1 MPIRQNILRKGKA
14 PKQDL
19 LQFDVFRDETGVL
32 GDLTTSEFFNIS
44 DFPSVLPTG
53 NSSFLIEGSNLLK
66 PEVELKT
73 EILDAQGNPIFH
85 YAIPGYNKE
94 LPARRIAVEV
104 YQDDVVN
111 GVGTLTILG
120 ELNPKQFN
128 IPTAFQNTY
137 NVRFSAPISINKT
150 IKNTE
155 PIRFYGDPT
164 ISVSELVKGVA
175 ETVSSVDNLTTTITG
190 SVEAIVDKT
199 FIISTPP
206 NTYIPDVQK
215 FEEVGNSLRKYKG
228 KKLGKN
234 KQSSILAREPIPITT
249 RRSVTYV
256 LKELESSDDN
266 SSNKLSSALKG
277 ATITF
282 QNPNL
287 TARDSSN
294 QSLSSTKFT
303 LPTTFETDILD
314 LEDPITFTTTTDYI
328 VTDNRTNRNQ
338 KAGLNSTPVTMS
350 FESQNVGVV
359 ESQVF
364 KRSFANMTVGNLQTF
379 SGDTYKAKIYVK
391 EDGSSG
397 EFEPIYETLVESQ
410 NELVDVGSVSGFD
423 GVGTFSTQSTIDNN
437 WITSSNLASATTND
451 DTIIDGVLL
460 SGSNEANGDTFTFVT
475 KDVYSLQNNQPYLVE
490 FKTAAKQADKTQS
503 DGTTNKDARLEVFLT
518 GPITSEIGEE
528 LSLGDVDLSEIDLS
542 NNDFVELNKLQI
554 ADFQSHNLTSSPSGS
569 LGFRVH
575 AGEFILSDVRLRPF
589 SETNFSPGFFKA
601 NVPMPKAVK
610 RGQKYDFLVEFYDA
624 NNNLAEA
631 VAIADDVVFNGPP
644 QIIADGTDGLLTGS
658 LFISNVTGSG
668 IELHGGSAYM
678 RSIGYNGFDRTIG
691 ENLGGFLIFSGSVSE
706 SMGTSQSY
714 EGVGLEIVDAHGDT
728 DRFLKFRTNPSEFT
742 VQTDQFFL
750 GKEGQF
756 ISGSNGNIVI
766 SSSNFFLGGE
776 STFVSGSND
785 KLEIS
790 SSNFHLDDDGS
801 VTMQGTITAEAGG
814 TIGGFTIGASS
825 LAAGNVFQ
833 LSSSQDIED
842 PASMISSSKFKV
854 SAGGQLTGSDVL
866 LSGGT
871 ITGATTITSDVT
883 IQGSVSANSIL
894 VPATIAGSPSTI
906 ANASA
911 SIDDKGNAIFRSGSI
926 GGFRMD
932 ANTLFSDSAEFVVT
946 GSTGQIT
953 GSQVLFTGGKIG
965 GFDMDAISIASSN
978 GNLIMSS
985 SGQITASSADLTGDL
1000 NATHIKAASG
1010 SIGGFDLS
1018 STTFNSTD
1026 GNISLNSSQKALRI
1040 ANDTF
1045 GNTGIQLEYNSGTPR
1060 AHIGKG
1066 DGEGFKFD
1074 GANVVMSSSAFL
1086 FGSRAGGNAFVS
1098 GSNGEI
1104 EISGS
1109 AFHLFKGNITASN
1122 VDLTGAVTATS
1133 GEIAGWEID
1142 SNILKSG
1149 TNIQLDSGNK
1159 KITITDQTFGNTGIQ
1174 LDHNSGTPRAH
1185 IGKSDGE
1192 GFKFDGTN
1200 VVMSSSAFLLG
1211 SRAGGNSFVSGSN
1224 GEIEISGS
1232 SFHLLKG
1239 TITASNVDLSGRITA
1254 EEGEIGGFAITENA
1268 ISSSNNELILRGD
1281 GPGTSAGQITGSRV
1295 LFSGGEIGGFLIT
1308 NDTIETKDFVSGLK
1322 GVRLSTSDNGSLE
1335 VEEARIRGTLKTT
1348 VFEKETV
1355 NAVGGQL
1362 IVANSTAITGSDVA
1376 KTDTTMSVENV
1387 TGFAADEILLIKKVS
1402 GSGFSTEYVQV
1413 ISSSNDFNSDTNFQG
1428 KLMVSRSFGSS
1439 ATYNPALHSGSI
1451 TTTTATGST
1460 YTTGQVIVSTG
1471 KINTGFIKLNANPND
1486 SATPF
1491 IDIVERTGS
1500 GVFDVDLKARLGDL
1514 SGLSSGLVGSSPGFG
1529 LFSENVFLTGKITA
1543 TSGEIAGW
1551 EIDSNILKSGTNIQL
1566 DSGNEKIT
1574 ISDQTFGNTGIQLE
1588 HNSGTPRAHIGK
1600 SNGEGFKFDGTNVV
1614 MSASA
1619 FQLGNNATFVS
1630 GSNGNVKI
1638 SGSSVDIQ
1646 TPAFIF
1652 GDLNKAFISGSNG
1665 NLELSASNFILGT
1678 SASNAAGGNTG
1689 VGAYVSSSNNNLRI
1703 SSSGFDLNSIGN
1715 VGTLNIANG
1724 KLTFDGSDLSVDGT
1738 ITANDGTI
1746 GGFHIG
1752 STSLH
1757 AGDNGIG
1764 SVNTKMAFRDITNGG
1779 VPKFSLGTSANSI
1792 TLTSGDGVYMDGGGD
1807 FRVGDAD
1814 GERIQFD
1821 LSESELILSAS
1832 AFKLGNQTSFVSGSN
1847 GNVKISGSSID
1858 FQTPAFVL
1866 GDLNKAFISGSNG
1879 NLELSAS
1886 NFILGTSGSNA
1897 AGGETGVG
1905 AYVSASNGKLRISA
1919 SNFDLNDN
1927 GNFDFANGK
1936 LTFNGST
1943 LSVNGNI
1950 TIGNP
1955 GDIDIS
1961 TINNDSG
1968 FTDDTAANS
1977 AQSTANTANS
1987 AASTAQAAVD
1997 VVESRVII
2005 TSADVTV
2012 AHNSGHNKGIFNA
2025 AGLTVIGNNQTGSI
2039 FGNFGAEI
2047 YGASDKKERTLINPT
2062 GVSIIANNITGSS
2075 FTATTSSIFGSS
2087 DKHERV
2093 EIVGTGMNVYQNN
2106 AQVANFGAT
2115 TTIGN
2120 TATEHIRIS
2129 GSGFEL
2135 KDGSTQYIGMDA
2147 NGMSIGNNIVLATNG
2162 NATFNGTVQIG
2173 GTSLNSTNTLNTNTT
2188 AGDVGLGNV
2197 ENKNS
2202 QTQAQDGLIS
2212 GVTLTGGGI
2221 TIGSGG
2227 SIKSSGKDNLADNTA
2242 GFFLGHDGSSGYDFA
2257 IGNASQFMKFDGST
2271 GTLSVAGTIT
2281 IANPGD
2287 IDISDLNNDSGFT
2300 DDTAANSAQSTAN
2313 SANTAAGNA
2322 QTTANTANTAAGN
2335 AQAAVDTIEE
2345 KVVIGGSSVSV
2356 QQNSSNKAV
2365 LTTSGVELFQ
2375 GGTSVS
2381 NFGSTVRVG
2390 PDANSKSRV
2399 EIDSGA
2405 VKIINKDGSGNDTTM
2420 LNFKSDGDI
2429 ESGDFLIERTRLFGA
2444 GGDGDIVLKSNDC
2457 TVANGGTKVSNASI
2471 KDERGDT
2478 VCTRSGATWTMKGDW
2493 YTKSLEIDNSV
2504 SATTLVTNG
2513 YRLFVQGTLTIDS
2526 SCIIHNDG
2534 ADGSNGGNSTTTDTS
2549 GGSTTPTAG
2558 GAGGGESGCSLGG
2571 GPDGK
2576 NGSRGGES
2584 DNEAG
2589 GTPAA
2594 NYFGAHGGGG
2604 GGGGGIVFI
2613 SCRTITNNGT
2623 IRSNGG
2629 DGGNGGNGG
2638 QGGVAAGA
2646 GTSGGNG
2653 SVVHVK
2659 I

>member
-14 PKQDL
+14 PKQNL
-19 LQFDVFRDETGVL
+19 LSFDVLQEETGVL
-32 GDLTTSEFFNIS
+32 GDLTTSRFFNIS
-44 DFPSVLPTG
+44 EFPAVLPSG

-66 PEVELKT
+66 PEIELRT
-73 EILDAQGNPIFH
+73 ELLDAQGNPIFH
-85 YAIPGYNKE
+85 YAIPNYDKE

-104 YQDDVVN
+104 YDDEVVN
-111 GVGTLTILG
+111 GVGSFTILG
-120 ELNPKQFN
+120 ELNPRQFD
-128 IPTAFQNTY
+128 IPSEFQDTY
-137 NVRFSAPISINKT
+137 NVRFTAPVSINRE
-150 IKNTE
+150 IKNTQ

-164 ISVSELVKGVA
+164 LSVSELVKGVIEKA
-175 ETVSSVDNLTTTITG
+175 PTGGSNSVSITG
-190 SVEAIVDKT
+190 SVEFVNSNPQSQ
-199 FIISTPP
+199 FSVNSGSTTG
-206 NTYIPDVQK
+206 NSNQ
-215 FEEVGNSLRKYKG
+215 FGEVGNSVASYKNQNQG
-228 KKLGKN
+228 SA
-234 KQSSILAREPIPITT
+234 QSSILPPHKIPKKQFSFVVKEMEKGVDNALNKITSGMKGASFSIT
-249 RRSVTYV
+249 RPDLLVDSNTYPDSKFDKPQSFETKILDV
-256 LKELESSDDN
+256 IN
-266 SSNKLSSALKG
+266 SS
-277 ATITF
+277 
-282 QNPNL
+282 
-287 TARDSSN
+287 
-294 QSLSSTKFT
+294 
-303 LPTTFETDILD
+303 
-314 LEDPITFTTTTDYI
+314 TFTTTTDYTITNKQNNNKLI
-328 VTDNRTNRNQ
+328 VPFGASSSNATITHNVVS
-338 KAGLNSTPVTMS
+338 STET
-350 FESQNVGVV
+350 ED
-359 ESQVF
+359 QVF
-364 KRSFANMTVGNLQTF
+364 KRSFANMTVGNLRTF
-379 SGDTYKAKIYVK
+379 SGDTYKAKIYMK
-391 EDGSSG
+391 EEGSSG
-397 EFEPIYETLVESQ
+397 EFEPIYETLVESP
-410 NELVDVGSVSGFD
+410 NELVNPNSISGFQNI
-423 GVGTFSTQSTIDNN
+423 GLFFTQSIIDNN
-437 WITSSNLASATTND
+437 WTTSSAEAPATQD
-451 DTIIDGVLL
+451 DNTIIDGVLL
-460 SGSNEANGDTFTFVT
+460 SGSNAELGSSFTFVT
-475 KDVYSLQNNQPYLVE
+475 KNTLSLEKNEDYIVE
-490 FKTAAKQADKTQS
+490 FNAAYLTAPKTQS
-503 DGTTNKDARLEVFLT
+503 DGTTKTLAELEVFIT
-518 GPITSEIGEE
+518 GSFETENQTEV
-528 LSLGDVDLSEIDLS
+528 SLGKVETTRGSLGGRFLPLKRQIT
-542 NNDFVELNKLQI
+542 DFKT
-554 ADFQSHNLTSSPSGS
+554 HNGNSSPSGS
-569 LGFRVH
+569 LGFRVSS
-575 AGEFILSDVRLRPF
+575 GQFKLSDIRLRPF
-589 SETNFSPGFFKA
+589 TQTNFSPGFFKA
-601 NVPMPKAVK
+601 NVPMPKPIK
-610 RGQKYDFLVEFYDA
+610 RGKLYDFMVEFYDA
-624 NNNLAEA
+624 NNNLAET
-631 VAIADDVVFNGPP
+631 VALVDNISFQGPP
-644 QIIADGTDGLLTGS
+644 QVIADGADGLLTGS

-668 IELHGGSAYM
+668 IQLHGGSAYM

-854 SAGGQLTGSDVL
+854 SAGGQLTGSSVL
-866 LSGGT
+866 LTGGT

-911 SIDDKGNAIFRSGSI
+911 SIDDKGNAVFRSGSI

-1040 ANDTF
+1040 SNATF
-1045 GNTGIQLEYNSGTPR
+1045 GNTGIQLE
-1060 AHIGKG
+1060 
-1066 DGEGFKFD
+1066 
-1074 GANVVMSSSAFL
+1074 
-1086 FGSRAGGNAFVS
+1086 
-1098 GSNGEI
+1098 
-1104 EISGS
+1104 
-1109 AFHLFKGNITASN
+1109 
-1122 VDLTGAVTATS
+1122 
-1133 GEIAGWEID
+1133 
-1142 SNILKSG
+1142 
-1149 TNIQLDSGNK
+1149 
-1159 KITITDQTFGNTGIQ
+1159 
-1174 LDHNSGTPRAH
+1174 HNSGTPRAH

-1232 SFHLLKG
+1232 AFHLLKG

-1413 ISSSNDFNSDTNFQG
+1413 ISSSTDFNSDTNFQG

-1439 ATYNPALHSGSI
+1439 ATYNPSLHSGSI

-1471 KINTGFIKLNANPND
+1471 KIDTGFIKLNANPND

-1543 TSGEIAGW
+1543 TSGEIGGLTIASDKVHVGTGTHGN
-1551 EIDSNILKSGTNIQL
+1551 SNTAFYVD
-1566 DSGNEKIT
+1566 DSGKFSLKDKLVWDGTDLNIDGT
-1574 ISDQTFGNTGIQLE
+1574 LSVGSLPAGTVSGSAQLAADISGAADTTGI
-1588 HNSGTPRAHIGK
+1588 
-1600 SNGEGFKFDGTNVV
+1600 
-1614 MSASA
+1614 SASA
-1619 FQLGNNATFVS
+1619 AAGQS
-1630 GSNGNVKI
+1630 GSIAFDTHATQVVLSSAGMDVK
-1638 SGSSVDIQ
+1638 
-1646 TPAFIF
+1646 
-1652 GDLNKAFISGSNG
+1652 N
-1665 NLELSASNFILGT
+1665 T
-1678 SASNAAGGNTG
+1678 SAQTIASFGASAKLFGGANNTADFAEVNGDGLTIVANSETASIMNAGGTTIMG
-1689 VGAYVSSSNNNLRI
+1689 G
-1703 SSSGFDLNSIGN
+1703 NS
-1715 VGTLNIANG
+1715 
-1724 KLTFDGSDLSVDGT
+1724 
-1738 ITANDGTI
+1738 TA
-1746 GGFHIG
+1746 
-1752 STSLH
+1752 S
-1757 AGDNGIG
+1757 
-1764 SVNTKMAFRDITNGG
+1764 
-1779 VPKFSLGTSANSI
+1779 
-1792 TLTSGDGVYMDGGGD
+1792 
-1807 FRVGDAD
+1807 
-1814 GERIQFD
+1814 
-1821 LSESELILSAS
+1821 
-1832 AFKLGNQTSFVSGSN
+1832 
-1847 GNVKISGSSID
+1847 
-1858 FQTPAFVL
+1858 
-1866 GDLNKAFISGSNG
+1866 
-1879 NLELSAS
+1879 
-1886 NFILGTSGSNA
+1886 
-1897 AGGETGVG
+1897 
-1905 AYVSASNGKLRISA
+1905 ISA
-1919 SNFDLNDN
+1919 TGL
-1927 GNFDFANGK
+1927 A
-1936 LTFNGST
+1936 L
-1943 LSVNGNI
+1943 I
-1950 TIGNP
+1950 Q
-1955 GDIDIS
+1955 GD
-1961 TINNDSG
+1961 
-1968 FTDDTAANS
+1968 
-1977 AQSTANTANS
+1977 
-1987 AASTAQAAVD
+1987 
-1997 VVESRVII
+1997 R
-2005 TSADVTV
+2005 
-2012 AHNSGHNKGIFNA
+2012 
-2025 AGLTVIGNNQTGSI
+2025 TGS
-2039 FGNFGAEI
+2039 
-2047 YGASDKKERTLINPT
+2047 L
-2062 GVSIIANNITGSS
+2062 
-2075 FTATTSSIFGSS
+2075 FTATTSSVFGSN

-2093 EIVGTGMNVYQNN
+2093 EVVGTGMNVYQNN

-2135 KDGSTQYIGMDA
+2135 KDGSTQFIGMDA
-2147 NGMSIGNNIVLATNG
+2147 NGMSIGNNIILATNG
-2162 NATFNGTVQIG
+2162 NATFNGTVTIG
-2173 GTSLNSTNTLNTNTT
+2173 GTDLTTGNTLNTNTT
-2188 AGDVGLGNV
+2188 LGNV
-2197 ENKNS
+2197 GLSLADISGSISGSYLNSASSSMASRVKIESTGISIDNASGTSLASLTNTLRVGVVGDNKSRLEIDTDGNLSIINRQGTTDTTVVSLDKDGDGTFSGDLSAAGGTFSGQLVIGGANTSLTSAAIAGALSAEISGSSLSGSNS
-2202 QTQAQDGLIS
+2202 ATTTGEAGVSAAGTAQAAVDVVESRVIITGADVTVAHNSGHNKGIFNAAGLTIIGNNQTGSVFGNFGTEVYGASDKNERLTIGSNGVSLIANNITGS
-2212 GVTLTGGGI
+2212 VITAAGTTIFGASDKKERLDVNADGVTLIANNVTGSFIDANGMEIYGASDKQEKAFI
-2221 TIGSGG
+2221 NSDGMTVIAGNVTASRFGTDVVIGEVGASKSNVQITSGAINLRTNTTNKLTIAANGTMTIGNNISLTNGGDATFSGDLNAAG
-2227 SIKSSGKDNLADNTA
+2227 GTFSGNLVIGGASTA
-2242 GFFLGHDGSSGYDFA
+2242 LTTTALAASLATEISGSSL
-2257 IGNASQFMKFDGST
+2257 SGS
-2271 GTLSVAGTIT
+2271 
-2281 IANPGD
+2281 
-2287 IDISDLNNDSGFT
+2287 
-2300 DDTAANSAQSTAN
+2300 NSATTTGEAGVSAAATAQ
-2313 SANTAAGNA
+2313 G
-2322 QTTANTANTAAGN
+2322 
-2335 AQAAVDTIEE
+2335 AVDTIEE

-2471 KDERGDT
+2471 QDERGDT

-2558 GAGGGESGCSLGG
+2558 GAGGGEAGCSLGG

-2613 SCRTITNNGT
+2613 SCRTIINEGT

-2629 DGGNGGNGG
+2629 DGGNGGAGG
-2638 QGGVAAGA
+2638 QGGLAAGA